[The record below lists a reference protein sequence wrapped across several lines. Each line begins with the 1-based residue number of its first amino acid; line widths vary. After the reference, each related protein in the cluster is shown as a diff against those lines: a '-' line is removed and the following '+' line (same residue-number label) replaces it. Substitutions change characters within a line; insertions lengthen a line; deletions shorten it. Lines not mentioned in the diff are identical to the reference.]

1 MSERELFQ
9 LILATSLVLWLLP
22 AVVRLGESQRL
33 WLKRAAV
40 AVLAAGFAIAILRT
54 LFWLAEGRP

>member
-22 AVVRLGESQRL
+22 AVVRLGEIRSR

-40 AVLAAGFAIAILRT
+40 AVLATGFAIAILRT
-54 LFWLAEGRP
+54 LLWLAGGRP